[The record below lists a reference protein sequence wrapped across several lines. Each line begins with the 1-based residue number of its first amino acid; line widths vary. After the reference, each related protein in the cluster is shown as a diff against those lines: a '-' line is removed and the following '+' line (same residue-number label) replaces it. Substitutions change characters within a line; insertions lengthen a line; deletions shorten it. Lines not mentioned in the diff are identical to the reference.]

1 MSKTLQTKF
10 LRAEICP
17 HPFLAGV
24 SVSNGWFGSKE
35 DVPKSS
41 WVREMFDKMHSE
53 IQSLAEKLE
62 REISDLSHRQA
73 QDRGVLLCCYAVTK
87 SI

>member
-1 MSKTLQTKF
+1 MCRKPSKTKF

-35 DVPKSS
+35 DVPKWT
-41 WVREMFDKMHSE
+41 WVCEMFDKMLSE
-53 IQSLAEKLE
+53 IQSLERKLE
-62 REISDLSHRQA
+62 KDISELSHRQA
-73 QDRGVLLCCYAVTK
+73 QDRGVLLC
-87 SI
+87 